1 MSLLSEVVLRAYCGD
16 RVTESQSVLYGAS
29 STDLDY
35 VELWEQVAVCQGQ
48 GVSIEIGAAGL
59 VSIGVLVQLVS
70 EGGQQVFVEFR
81 QAFQELFFQH

>member
-1 MSLLSEVVLRAYCGD
+1 M
-16 RVTESQSVLYGAS
+16 LYGAS

-48 GVSIEIGAAGL
+48 GVSVQVGPAGL
-59 VSIGVLVQLVS
+59 SSVGVLLQLVS
-70 EGGQQVFVEFR
+70 EGGQQVVVQFR